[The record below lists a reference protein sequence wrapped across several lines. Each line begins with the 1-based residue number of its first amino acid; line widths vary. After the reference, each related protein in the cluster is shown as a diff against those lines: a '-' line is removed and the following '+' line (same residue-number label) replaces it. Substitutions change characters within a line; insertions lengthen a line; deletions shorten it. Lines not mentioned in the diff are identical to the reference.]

1 MFSKLAQNSVRFA
14 VKISQICPQNLGNP
28 YLITF
33 YDKSFRFQK
42 GQSLVGLAVRAVAST
57 VNGLPYTLAEVVV
70 RLMDTVTTPH
80 LQIQIIK
87 NAKPVEC
94 LAVTERN

>member
-1 MFSKLAQNSVRFA
+1 M
-14 VKISQICPQNLGNP
+14 
-28 YLITF
+28 
-33 YDKSFRFQK
+33 
-42 GQSLVGLAVRAVAST
+42 GLAVRAVAST